1 MNRARLP
8 RNPHAIVRLLRG
20 ARRALPPPA
29 WRGPLT
35 EPVDPMH
42 THLRMRAISLL
53 AGTEYADGTRHPDTL
68 TLDQARDVMA
78 WANTP

>member
-1 MNRARLP
+1 MKPARLP
-8 RNPHAIVRLLRG
+8 ATPHALVRILRR
-20 ARRALPPPA
+20 AKRALPPPKWHGA
-29 WRGPLT
+29 LG

-68 TLDQARDVMA
+68 TLDQARDVLA